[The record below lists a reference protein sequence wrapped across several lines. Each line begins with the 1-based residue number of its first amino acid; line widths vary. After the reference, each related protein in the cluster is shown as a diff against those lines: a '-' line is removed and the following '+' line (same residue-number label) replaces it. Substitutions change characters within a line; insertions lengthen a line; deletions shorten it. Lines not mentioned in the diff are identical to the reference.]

1 MSDDQDKS
9 QKTEDPTAKKLSEA
23 FEKGNVPKSQEVNHW
38 FMLAG
43 AGLVVAMFGT
53 DIARGLWI
61 NLLPYLEAPHAIPI
75 NQGKMFDNFR
85 ELGFSLL
92 GLLLMPLGI
101 VVAAAL
107 AGNLIQHKP
116 VLTTEKMKPEL
127 RKISPLS
134 GAKRFVSSKPYV
146 DLAKAIVKL
155 VVISG
160 LIGVVVWPD
169 LKALPAFAQ
178 MEPIEIAGIVHR
190 EAMIIIALVV
200 ALMAA
205 VAGADLFYQRY
216 DWFENL
222 KMSRTDVKDE
232 HKQAEGDPQVKSKIR
247 AIRAE
252 RARSRIMAA
261 VPSADVVIT
270 NPTHYAVA
278 LKYDGENMAAP
289 KLVAKG
295 QDHLAFRIRD
305 LAKQH
310 DIPVLEN
317 PPLARGLYKSVDLD
331 REIPPEFYKAV
342 AEIISYV
349 YRLKQRSP
357 VRTGAGQ

>member
-1 MSDDQDKS
+1 ML
-9 QKTEDPTAKKLSEA
+9 TRATLDP
-23 FEKGNVPKSQEVNHW
+23 F
-38 FMLAG
+38 
-43 AGLVVAMFGT
+43 
-53 DIARGLWI
+53 R
-61 NLLPYLEAPHAIPI
+61 HA
-75 NQGKMFDNFR
+75 
-85 ELGFSLL
+85 SLL
-92 GLLLMPLGI
+92 ATDLADALLY
-101 VVAAAL
+101 AASHDFVRGGTSFA
-107 AGNLIQHKP
+107 AIAASAAVNLIGRNEGG
-116 VLTTEKMKPEL
+116 LT
-127 RKISPLS
+127 LS
-134 GAKRFVSSKPYV
+134 GEVADTVLREFKTYFVPNTRRGKYPPGRPLN
-146 DLAKAIVKL
+146 LAKAIVKL